1 MPVLV
6 ASVAVATVMDYSK
19 EMLAKEEIV
28 AKREGYDI
36 DIVRADM
43 SKRFPFDDGMNF
55 IFDEEETVP
64 LFKLFFNPN
73 KDTNY

>member
-6 ASVAVATVMDYSK
+6 AYGAIATVMDYSK

-36 DIVRADM
+36 DIVRAYM
-43 SKRFPFDDGMNF
+43 SKRFL
-55 IFDEEETVP
+55 FDEEETVP